1 MKDNNKDNIILIG
14 MPGVGKSTVGVI
26 LAKVIGYQ
34 FLDADL
40 VIQQR
45 EQRLLREIID
55 DVGTEGFIEI
65 ENRVNASIEA
75 SRTIIATGGSVVYG
89 KEAMEHFAAI
99 GQIIYLR
106 LGLDTLIKRLG
117 DLTRRGVAMKKG
129 QSLEDLYKERVPL
142 YEKYAN
148 LVIDCEE
155 KEIRQ
160 IVEEIARWW
169 NDEKK

>member
-1 MKDNNKDNIILIG
+1 MNSNVVLIG
-14 MPGVGKSTVGVI
+14 MPGVGKSTVGIV
-26 LAKVIGYQ
+26 LAKHLGYD
-34 FLDADL
+34 FVDSDL
-40 VIQQR
+40 VIQQ
-45 EQRLLREIID
+45 EEGGLLHQLIAKQ
-55 DVGTEGFIEI
+55 GLEGFLET
-65 ENRVNASIEA
+65 ENRINAALSPKN
-75 SRTIIATGGSVVYG
+75 SVIATGGSAVYG

-106 LGLDTLIKRLG
+106 LDLDTLIKRLG